1 MGKIIKTTYH
11 LPCKVLTNAD
21 LGDNF
26 PGSNIEQTAKKI
38 GIYSRRV
45 AEVGETASDLGFH
58 AAEKVLV
65 DYDRAK
71 IDFLIFCTQ
80 SPDYFLPTS
89 ACILQDRLKLRE
101 IPAFDFNLGCSGYI
115 YGLAMAESFINSGM
129 ASNVLLITGET
140 YSKHIFENDK
150 ANKMIFGD
158 GASATIIEQGDGIG
172 RFNMGSDGSGFD
184 KLIVKNGGFRNPI
197 DNKAIIKTYGNGNE
211 YNENHIHMDG
221 PEVFNFTIKVVP
233 DTIEKTLSENHM
245 NIEEVDLFI
254 FHQANKFMLSYLRK
268 KLGIPEDKFY
278 LSLEHTGNTVS
289 ATIPIA
295 IVNAI
300 NEGKI
305 QKGKKVMLVGFGVGL
320 SWGSTIIKF

>member
-1 MGKIIKTTYH
+1 MGSIIKTAYH
-11 LPCKVLTNAD
+11 LPSRVITNAD
-21 LGDNF
+21 LEEIF
-26 PGSNIEQTAKKI
+26 PGSNIEGTAKKI
-38 GIYSRRV
+38 GVYSRRI
-45 AEVGETASDLGFH
+45 AEIDETASDLGFQ

-65 DYDRAK
+65 DYDRSK

-89 ACILQDRLKLRE
+89 ACILQDRLKLGE

-150 ANKMIFGD
+150 ANKIIFGD
-158 GASATIIEQGDGIG
+158 GASATIIEKGEGIG
-172 RFNMGSDGSGFD
+172 KFNLGSDGSGFD
-184 KLIVKNGGFRNPI
+184 KLIVQNGGFRNPVN
-197 DNKAIIKTYGNGNE
+197 NKAVVKTYGNGNE
-211 YNENHIHMDG
+211 YDENHIHMDG

-233 DTIEKTLSENHM
+233 DTIEKTLANNKM

-278 LSLEHTGNTVS
+278 LSLADTGNTVS

-295 IVNAI
+295 IVNATNDGEI
-300 NEGKI
+300 K
-305 QKGKKVMLVGFGVGL
+305 KGKKVMLVGFGVGL